1 MLGNSAGRR
10 IIQYLDSSAGIVQ
23 PTRIVCCAH
32 DEPELALTAAAAPK
46 ARIHFET
53 VRIVPTPLPR
63 RRRRHPT
70 RPRQMFHGSNNQ
82 ASHAGRAVSSWD
94 TPCMVMQRRAA
105 SRSDRWRQPMAE
117 ASKTNPQ
124 GVERLGYLG
133 LGLMG
138 TPMSRRLLNAGHQ
151 VTVWNR
157 SEGKM
162 AALVEAGARRAA
174 IPRDLMESSDI
185 VFMCVTDAAAVEEVI
200 FGPASISTAP
210 GAGKLVVD
218 FSSIHP
224 DAARDLATRLSAA
237 NGAGWIDAP
246 VSGGTKGAEEGTLAI
261 MAGGKASD
269 IERVRPYVLAM
280 ARRFTHMCP
289 TGAGQT
295 TKLCNQVIVGCA
307 MAVLAEAT
315 RLAVNA
321 GIDASRLP
329 EALAGGFADSIPLQL
344 FVPRMVQG
352 IHSPPLGHIA
362 TMLKDLDTVA
372 DVAQTTSTPVPMASL
387 AGQLFRLAKAARGA
401 DADALEIYKLSAG
414 STEPSTGS

>member
-1 MLGNSAGRR
+1 
-10 IIQYLDSSAGIVQ
+10 
-23 PTRIVCCAH
+23 
-32 DEPELALTAAAAPK
+32 
-46 ARIHFET
+46 
-53 VRIVPTPLPR
+53 
-63 RRRRHPT
+63 
-70 RPRQMFHGSNNQ
+70 
-82 ASHAGRAVSSWD
+82 
-94 TPCMVMQRRAA
+94 
-105 SRSDRWRQPMAE
+105 MAD
-117 ASKTNPQ
+117 ASKANPQ
-124 GVERLGYLG
+124 SAEKLGYIG

-138 TPMSRRLLNAGHQ
+138 APMTRRLLAGGYQ
-151 VTVWNR
+151 VSVWNR
-157 SEGKM
+157 SEGKL
-162 AALVEAGARRAA
+162 APLVAAGAKRAVS
-174 IPRDLMESSDI
+174 PRDAIANSNI

-200 FGPASISTAP
+200 FGPEGLAAAP

-224 DAARDLATRLSAA
+224 DAARELAKRLKEA

-261 MAGGKASD
+261 MAGGEAAD

-280 ARRFTHMCP
+280 ARRFTHMGP
-289 TGAGQT
+289 IGAGQT

-321 GIDASRLP
+321 GIDAGRLP

-372 DVAQTTSTPVPMASL
+372 DVAQANSTPVPMASL

-401 DADALEIYKLSAG
+401 EADALEIYKLSAE
-414 STEPSTGS
+414 SR

>member
-1 MLGNSAGRR
+1 
-10 IIQYLDSSAGIVQ
+10 
-23 PTRIVCCAH
+23 
-32 DEPELALTAAAAPK
+32 
-46 ARIHFET
+46 
-53 VRIVPTPLPR
+53 
-63 RRRRHPT
+63 
-70 RPRQMFHGSNNQ
+70 
-82 ASHAGRAVSSWD
+82 
-94 TPCMVMQRRAA
+94 
-105 SRSDRWRQPMAE
+105 MAE
-117 ASKTNPQ
+117 GRKTSPQ

-174 IPRDLMESSDI
+174 TPRDLMESSDI

-280 ARRFTHMCP
+280 ARRFTHMGP

-321 GIDASRLP
+321 GIDANRLP

-372 DVAQTTSTPVPMASL
+372 DVARTTSTPVPMASL

-414 STEPSTGS
+414 FAEPSSAN

>member
-1 MLGNSAGRR
+1 MA
-10 IIQYLDSSAGIVQ
+10 D
-23 PTRIVCCAH
+23 
-32 DEPELALTAAAAPK
+32 
-46 ARIHFET
+46 ARE
-53 VRIVPTPLPR
+53 
-63 RRRRHPT
+63 
-70 RPRQMFHGSNNQ
+70 
-82 ASHAGRAVSSWD
+82 
-94 TPCMVMQRRAA
+94 
-105 SRSDRWRQPMAE
+105 
-117 ASKTNPQ
+117 TNPQ

-138 TPMSRRLLNAGHQ
+138 TPMARRLLTAGHQ

-157 SEGKM
+157 SEGKVVP
-162 AALVEAGARRAA
+162 LVEAGATRART
-174 IPRDLMESSDI
+174 PRDLSANSDI
-185 VFMCVTDAAAVEEVI
+185 IFVCVTDAAAVEEVI
-200 FGPASISTAP
+200 FGAEGLAAAP

-224 DAARDLATRLSAA
+224 DAARDLARRLSDRNDAR
-237 NGAGWIDAP
+237 WIDAP

-261 MAGGKASD
+261 MAGGEATD

-280 ARRFTHMCP
+280 ARRFTHMGP
-289 TGAGQT
+289 AGAGQT

-321 GIDASRLP
+321 GIDANRLP

-352 IHSPPLGHIA
+352 VHSPPLGRIS
-362 TMLKDLDTVA
+362 TMLKDLDTVV
-372 DVAQTTSTPVPMASL
+372 DVAQATSTPVPMAAL

-401 DADALEIYKLSAG
+401 EADALEIFKLSAV
-414 STEPSTGS
+414 ER